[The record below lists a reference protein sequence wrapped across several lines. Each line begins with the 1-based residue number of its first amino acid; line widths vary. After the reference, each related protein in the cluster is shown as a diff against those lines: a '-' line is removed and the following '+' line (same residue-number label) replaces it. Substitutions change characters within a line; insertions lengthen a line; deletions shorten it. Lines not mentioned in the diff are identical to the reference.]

1 MMAYVKFLL
10 PLIFIAS
17 LSVTDLKEP
26 TAALVNLKYKST
38 PIIEKKL
45 TSNSTC
51 WNSYCKLTGRAE
63 DVAPYCIVDLLA
75 RISLLFLKK
84 LGLRSHWLLSNA
96 WESGS
101 TAWTAS
107 LPLPRLKNASV
118 VWSACVVGLES
129 ISPLWPDCNV
139 KWRSPPPNLD
149 CLPVTHFLALQRSL
163 ALNAPK

>member
-1 MMAYVKFLL
+1 MNRFCTSRRIGEIMMAYVKFLL

-26 TAALVNLKYKST
+26 TAALVNLEYKST

-107 LPLPRLKNASV
+107 LPLPRLKKCLGSLK
-118 VWSACVVGLES
+118 CVCSGTRINFAAMAWL
-129 ISPLWPDCNV
+129 
-139 KWRSPPPNLD
+139 
-149 CLPVTHFLALQRSL
+149 
-163 ALNAPK
+163 